1 MRRHQRPQFSLQW
14 FTPLVTCSIHPVFC
28 YPRPLASI
36 LLEVKR
42 PTARSRLLPA
52 RYRRASWL
60 QGGLSWLTLM
70 FLYNIGAI
78 TTGLRKS
85 AWQQTKM
92 SGLQQGLS
100 PRRVIIGETE
110 LKHQI
115 SCQVFPTFPS
125 SPSSPRS
132 LVWDPLPVA
141 RLSAWNTD
149 VIIIVW
155 GGGCWRA
162 SGSVCARARLGEHNR
177 SHRGRKPAGFP
188 RSPSRSPTRHTPSAF
203 SRHLKA
209 KRQDSSL

>member
-1 MRRHQRPQFSLQW
+1 MLGVTNDRRSLKKQFSLQW

-28 YPRPLASI
+28 YPRPLSSI

-52 RYRRASWL
+52 RYRRASRL
-60 QGGLSWLTLM
+60 QGGLSWLMLM

-115 SCQVFPTFPS
+115 SCQVFPTFP
-125 SPSSPRS
+125 P
-132 LVWDPLPVA
+132 
-141 RLSAWNTD
+141 
-149 VIIIVW
+149 
-155 GGGCWRA
+155 
-162 SGSVCARARLGEHNR
+162 
-177 SHRGRKPAGFP
+177 
-188 RSPSRSPTRHTPSAF
+188 PSRPHAAWSETHCLSLGFLPEIPTWLLLFGGWMLESKWICVCTGSTRRTQQVPSWEKTSGFSTITISLSYAPHAF
-203 SRHLKA
+203 SFFPP
-209 KRQDSSL
+209 S